1 MTLSKKHRAICISSS
16 YNLQFTVEELGLISP
31 TRKNTMKLKVGTDA
45 LRKATNYTKDFLPSM
60 TLSDTLSPTRD
71 IQALT

>member
-1 MTLSKKHRAICISSS
+1 MKPTAAKALKLTNANIQ
-16 YNLQFTVEELGLISP
+16 LTVEELGLISP

-45 LRKATNYTKDFLPSM
+45 LRKATNYTKEFLPSM
-60 TLSDTLSPTRD
+60 THSDALSPTRD